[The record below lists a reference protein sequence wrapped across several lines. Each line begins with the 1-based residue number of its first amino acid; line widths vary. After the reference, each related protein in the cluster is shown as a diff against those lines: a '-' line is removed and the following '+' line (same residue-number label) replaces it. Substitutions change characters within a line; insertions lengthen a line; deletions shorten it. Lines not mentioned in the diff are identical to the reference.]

1 MMKKTLLTLV
11 AASALTATAQNP
23 IKVNQVGYYV
33 NESKVAVVEPT
44 GKSNNFILKD
54 HNGRKVWS
62 GKAVRTL
69 KSPFNNKV
77 RQVVDFSTVTKPGTY
92 TLTAGKNKQT
102 INIAEHP
109 YDEALKAAIK
119 AFYLQRTGTDIE
131 AKYAGAFARKAAHPD
146 TRVLI
151 HPSAASPKRP
161 AGTVISSPKGWY
173 DAGDYNKYIVNSG
186 FTIGL
191 MLQAYQ
197 LNKEHFEQIDTQIP
211 ESNNNVPDLLDEI
224 MYNLEWM
231 LTMQDPDDGGVYHK
245 LTTPNFEAF
254 VMPVDC
260 KQDRY
265 VVQKST
271 QAALDFAATM
281 ALAARI
287 YKDYPQ
293 YQPFCKIAANAAQR
307 AYAWA
312 VRFPK
317 NYYTQQDNNSKY
329 DPDVNTGTYDDND
342 ADDEFFWA
350 ATEMYLTTGEQGYL
364 EQARAFA
371 PKQFTLPTW
380 GNVAGLGIFQWLNQE
395 LLQTKEAGKLN
406 TCCMKKSLKT
416 FCDEDIKALATSPFY
431 SIFGNNASDFIWG
444 SNSEKCAGRG
454 IAQMYQYALTK
465 DNTYRKAAIT
475 TIDHIF
481 GRNATGYCY
490 LTGFGTQRVMHP
502 HQRISAADGIE
513 EPLPGFLAGG
523 ANSGQQDAK
532 NVPAYPSSSPDES
545 YQDHEGSYASNEIAI
560 NWNAYLV
567 ALLGFLK

>member
-44 GKSNNFILKD
+44 GKSSNFILKD

-109 YDEALKAAIK
+109 YNEALKAAIK

-350 ATEMYLTTGEQGYL
+350 ATEMYLTIGEQGYL

-395 LLQTKEAGKLN
+395 LLQTKEAGKLK

-431 SIFGNNASDFIWG
+431 SIFGNSASDFIWG

-523 ANSGQQDAK
+523 ANSGQQDAN

>member
-44 GKSNNFILKD
+44 GKSSNFILKD

-69 KSPFNNKV
+69 KSPFNDKV

-109 YDEALKAAIK
+109 YNEALKAAIK

-395 LLQTKEAGKLN
+395 LLQTKEAGKLK

-431 SIFGNNASDFIWG
+431 SIFGNSASDFIWG

-475 TIDHIF
+475 GLLLSDWLWHTARH
-481 GRNATGYCY
+481 A
-490 LTGFGTQRVMHP
+490 
-502 HQRISAADGIE
+502 S
-513 EPLPGFLAGG
+513 
-523 ANSGQQDAK
+523 S
-532 NVPAYPSSSPDES
+532 PAYF
-545 YQDHEGSYASNEIAI
+545 GSRRH
-560 NWNAYLV
+560 
-567 ALLGFLK
+567 

>member
-44 GKSNNFILKD
+44 GKSSNFILKD

-69 KSPFNNKV
+69 KSPFNDKV

-109 YDEALKAAIK
+109 YNEALKAAIK

-231 LTMQDPDDGGVYHK
+231 LTMQDPDD
-245 LTTPNFEAF
+245 
-254 VMPVDC
+254 
-260 KQDRY
+260 
-265 VVQKST
+265 
-271 QAALDFAATM
+271 
-281 ALAARI
+281 
-287 YKDYPQ
+287 
-293 YQPFCKIAANAAQR
+293 
-307 AYAWA
+307 
-312 VRFPK
+312 
-317 NYYTQQDNNSKY
+317 
-329 DPDVNTGTYDDND
+329 
-342 ADDEFFWA
+342 
-350 ATEMYLTTGEQGYL
+350 
-364 EQARAFA
+364 
-371 PKQFTLPTW
+371 
-380 GNVAGLGIFQWLNQE
+380 
-395 LLQTKEAGKLN
+395 
-406 TCCMKKSLKT
+406 
-416 FCDEDIKALATSPFY
+416 
-431 SIFGNNASDFIWG
+431 
-444 SNSEKCAGRG
+444 
-454 IAQMYQYALTK
+454 
-465 DNTYRKAAIT
+465 
-475 TIDHIF
+475 
-481 GRNATGYCY
+481 
-490 LTGFGTQRVMHP
+490 
-502 HQRISAADGIE
+502 
-513 EPLPGFLAGG
+513 
-523 ANSGQQDAK
+523 
-532 NVPAYPSSSPDES
+532 
-545 YQDHEGSYASNEIAI
+545 
-560 NWNAYLV
+560 
-567 ALLGFLK
+567 